1 MSTSAKLNMISA
13 MDFRELVQLQKSHR
27 LYFKRSENEQ
37 RSICIPSRSLLV
49 AEILCDRKQ
58 QKDEYLESS
67 IGLIDRKKLLLEG
80 D

>member
-1 MSTSAKLNMISA
+1 MSPSAKLNMISA

-27 LYFKRSENEQ
+27 FYFKRSENEE
-37 RSICIPSRSLLV
+37 RSVSIPRISFLV
-49 AEILCDRKQ
+49 AELLCDRKQ
-58 QKDEYLESS
+58 LKDEYLESS